1 MSYFEDAI
9 FCRFFSLHF
18 FADYSYIKNMESQE
32 NSSTGIYKVLI
43 LWSMI
48 ALQFFL
54 NNRYEKTRNPRT

>member
-1 MSYFEDAI
+1 
-9 FCRFFSLHF
+9 
-18 FADYSYIKNMESQE
+18 MESQE

-54 NNRYEKTRNPRT
+54 NNRHEKTRNPRT